1 MQLIREEKVQFIF
14 QSAFKVNR
22 NNVKMLKIFGGSK
35 MCCQKNVDGRYFP
48 KKIYFL
54 FFCVLKSTF
63 QFCNQVYFEL
73 FLKQSLMTIGFDLE
87 IWFLD
92 CSLKVPKREIFNR
105 SDFPDFYTIKSLL
118 VGEFGVKIKK
128 SFKNI

>member
-1 MQLIREEKVQFIF
+1 MQLIQEEKVQFIF

-22 NNVKMLKIFGGSK
+22 NNVKMLKIFWGSK
-35 MCCQKNVDGRYFP
+35 MCCQNIVDGRYFP
-48 KKIYFL
+48 QKIYFL

-63 QFCNQVYFEL
+63 QFFNQVYFEL
-73 FLKQSLMTIGFDLE
+73 FLKQSHMTIGFDLE

-118 VGEFGVKIKK
+118 VGDFGVKIKK